1 MDVIVNGQSR
11 TVEAGETVI
20 GLLRAYGLEHKMV
33 VVEIDG
39 TIVQKEDWNTA
50 GLAPGMK
57 IELVHFVGGG

>member
-1 MDVIVNGQSR
+1 MDVIVNGQTR
-11 TVEAGETVI
+11 TIEAGETVV

-39 TIVQKEDWNTA
+39 AIVPKEDWADT
-50 GLAPGMK
+50 GLVPGMK